1 MDQFKRKVLELYL
14 EQTENTKSK
23 LKTVILI
30 IMKSKLNQ
38 IKELLNIQVKLEEM
52 KLENG
57 TIVSAD
63 SFEKD
68 SELFI
73 VTDDQQVAMPV
84 GEYILEDG
92 RLLVVSEEGIIA
104 DIRDV
109 ADEATPKEG
118 EEVTEDLEEKE
129 NYEGDHPEDEKK
141 EDEKE
146 LEEEADVA
154 DWKGMEKR
162 IQNLEDAIADLKG
175 DKESKMEEMPEE
187 PKVGEEVNVL
197 KSRTVKEEFSEVLEP
212 AVSSIKANPES
223 ESVQKKKVEFVH
235 NKMGATTMDKILH
248 RLANK

>member
-1 MDQFKRKVLELYL
+1 MVQCKRKELELYL

-84 GEYILEDG
+84 GEYLLEDG

-109 ADEATPKEG
+109 ADDVTPKEG
-118 EEVTEDLEEKE
+118 EEITEDLKDDE
-129 NYEGDHPEDEKK
+129 YEGDHPEGEKK

-175 DKESKMEEMPEE
+175 DKESKMEEVPEE

-223 ESVQKKKVEFVH
+223 ESVQKEKVQFVH
-235 NKMGATTMDKILH
+235 NKMGATTMDRILH

>member
-1 MDQFKRKVLELYL
+1 MAQFKRKGLELYL

-57 TIVSAD
+57 TIVTAD

-84 GEYILEDG
+84 GEYLLEDG

-109 ADEATPKEG
+109 ADDVTPKEG
-118 EEVTEDLEEKE
+118 EEVTEDLEDE
-129 NYEGDHPEDEKK
+129 NHEGEPEDEKK

-175 DKESKMEEMPEE
+175 DKESKMEEVPEE

-235 NKMGATTMDKILH
+235 NKMGATTMDRILH

>member
-1 MDQFKRKVLELYL
+1 MAQFKRKGLELYL

-57 TIVSAD
+57 TIVTAD

-68 SELFI
+68 SELFM

-109 ADEATPKEG
+109 ADDVTPKEG
-118 EEVTEDLEEKE
+118 EEVTEDLEDE
-129 NYEGDHPEDEKK
+129 NHEGEPEDEKK

-175 DKESKMEEMPEE
+175 DKESKMEEVPEE

-235 NKMGATTMDKILH
+235 NKMGATTMDRILH